1 MELIVVDV
9 VWADLELAVVVS
21 GLFVGLDVV
30 GLLNC
35 VGAANVLL
43 SLLLLLLFLVLLLSV
58 VIND

>member
-35 VGAANVLL
+35 VGVANVL
-43 SLLLLLLFLVLLLSV
+43 SLLLLLLFLVLVLSV
-58 VIND
+58 VTND